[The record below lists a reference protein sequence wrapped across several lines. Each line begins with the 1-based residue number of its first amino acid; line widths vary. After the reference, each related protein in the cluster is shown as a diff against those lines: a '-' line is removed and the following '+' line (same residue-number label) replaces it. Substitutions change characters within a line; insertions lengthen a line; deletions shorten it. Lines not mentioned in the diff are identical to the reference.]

1 MSRPV
6 KGMFKPQ
13 NPEKYTGEYP
23 IIYRSSWEH
32 EFMVYCDNHP
42 DVVEWASEPVSIPY
56 KDPTRERTQS
66 LYVPDFLVTIIN
78 KSKETVTK
86 LIEIKPMAE
95 ALTEHAKT
103 KKDAV
108 VKMKNDAKWAAAQA
122 WAMRR
127 GIDFQV
133 MHEGDMFHGHAN
145 RPTRKNPIRPV
156 VPQQVKKL
164 TPKRP
169 SSRSAAKALKRLSRN
184 GKPSPSKVKSA
195 VKAAKSKK
203 IRKARKS

>member
-1 MSRPV
+1 MSRPL
-6 KGMFKPQ
+6 KGIYKIQ
-13 NPEKYTGEYP
+13 NPDKYTGEYP

-56 KDPTRERTQS
+56 KDPTRERKQS

-78 KSKETVTK
+78 KSKETTTK

-95 ALTEHAKT
+95 ALTEHART
-103 KKDAV
+103 NKDAV

-122 WAMRR
+122 WSMRR

-145 RPTRKNPIRPV
+145 RPGRKNPIRPV
-156 VPQQVKKL
+156 IPAQVKKL

-169 SSRSAAKALKRLSRN
+169 SASSAKKALGSLSRRGKPTAGKIKAAAKA
-184 GKPSPSKVKSA
+184 A
-195 VKAAKSKK
+195 KAKK

>member
-6 KGMFKPQ
+6 KGYFKPQ

-42 DVVEWASEPVSIPY
+42 DVVEWASEPHPIPY
-56 KDPTRERTQS
+56 KDPTREKKQS
-66 LYVPDFLVTIIN
+66 LYVPDFLVTIIDKN
-78 KSKETVTK
+78 KNTRTK

-95 ALTEHAKT
+95 ALTEHART

-127 GIDFQV
+127 GIEFQV

-145 RPTRKNPIRPV
+145 REPRKNPIRPV
-156 VPQQVKKL
+156 IPHQVKKL
-164 TPKRP
+164 NPKKP
-169 SSRSAAKALKRLSRN
+169 ASRSASKALKNLSRN
-184 GKPSPSKVKSA
+184 RKPTASKIKA
-195 VKAAKSKK
+195 AAKAAKAKK